1 MNTDTNTKT
10 PTEPTDRRYSSV
22 ADMLK
27 GEGASREQQ
36 ESVSDLSKATQL
48 TRQLASMRTKAGLT
62 QAQMAERLDCTQSC
76 ISKIEAGQDDELTV
90 RVLREYA
97 QATGLRFGLN
107 MGKPLTHVE
116 AVKAHALALRERLN
130 ALAAIAR
137 TNGEMQTNIQ
147 AFFGEAFFNLLDVF
161 ESCQRQM
168 PGAGDFE
175 IQLEIHTE
183 PTRHTRQNFA
193 LASARD

>member
-1 MNTDTNTKT
+1 MNTDINNKT
-10 PTEPTDRRYSSV
+10 STEPTARRYSSV
-22 ADMLK
+22 ADLLK
-27 GEGASREQQ
+27 GEGASRELQ

-48 TRQLASMRTKAGLT
+48 TRQLACMRTKAGLT
-62 QAQMAERLDCTQSC
+62 QAQMAERLNCTQSC
-76 ISKIEAGQDDELTV
+76 ISKIEAGQDDELTI

-97 QATGLRFGLN
+97 QATDLRIGLN

-175 IQLEIHTE
+175 IQLEIHAE
-183 PTRHTRQNFA
+183 PNRRIREKSSII
-193 LASARD
+193 LA